1 MKKNI
6 SLKSYN
12 SFGVDVIS
20 KEFYEVSSEAEVIKT
35 LKLLKNK
42 KVFILGGG
50 TNILFTSNVQIP
62 VINVKI
68 KGIKII
74 SENNNYV
81 NISIGAGE
89 IWDDFVKW
97 AIAKNLGGVE
107 NLISIPGYVGG
118 APIQNIGAY
127 GVEIKDIFISCSGY
141 FLNTLEKKKF
151 KLNDCQF
158 SYRSSIFKKSLKNK
172 FIITEV
178 VLQLSKTNHKISK
191 SYKSINDALNKK
203 KIQNPSIK
211 DIARIVSKIR
221 ENKLPNPS
229 LIGNSGSFFKNPIVS
244 VAVVNKLKQKFSKMV
259 YFKESVSKYKLSA
272 AWLIENCNFKNIE
285 EKNVGVYKNQALV
298 IINLGNATG
307 KEILL
312 FSKKIKST
320 VLEKFDILLEE
331 EVNII

>member
-1 MKKNI
+1 MI
-6 SLKSYN
+6 SR
-12 SFGVDVIS
+12 
-20 KEFYEVSSEAEVIKT
+20 EFHEVSSEEEVIKT
-35 LKLLKNK
+35 LKLLKTK

-50 TNILFTSNVQIP
+50 TNILFTKNVQIP
-62 VINVKI
+62 IINIKI

-81 NISIGAGE
+81 TISIGAGE

-97 AIAKNLGGVE
+97 AISKNFGGVE
-107 NLISIPGYVGG
+107 NLISIPGFVGG

-127 GVEIKDIFISCSGY
+127 GVEIKDIFVSCSGY
-141 FLNTLEKKKF
+141 FLDTIEKRKF
-151 KLNDCQF
+151 ELNDCQF
-158 SYRSSIFKKSLKNK
+158 SYRSSIFKKSLRNK

-191 SYKSINDALNKK
+191 SYNSIKDAMNKK
-203 KIQNPSIK
+203 KIQNPTIK
-211 DIARIVSKIR
+211 DIASIVSEIR

-229 LIGNSGSFFKNPIVS
+229 LIGNSGSFFKNPIVTIELL
-244 VAVVNKLKQKFSKMV
+244 NKLKKKFSKLV

-272 AWLIENCNFKNIE
+272 AWLIENCGFKNIE
-285 EKNVGVYKNQALV
+285 EKNVGVYRNQALV

>member
-1 MKKNI
+1 M
-6 SLKSYN
+6 
-12 SFGVDVIS
+12 IS

-35 LKLLKNK
+35 LKSLKNK

-50 TNILFTSNVQIP
+50 TNVLFTSNVQIP

-81 NISIGAGE
+81 TISIGAGE

-107 NLISIPGYVGG
+107 NLISIPGFVGG

-127 GVEIKDIFISCSGY
+127 GVEIKDIFVSCSGY
-141 FLNTLEKKKF
+141 SLNTLEKKKF

-158 SYRSSIFKKSLKNK
+158 SYRSSIFKKSLRNQ

-191 SYKSINDALNKK
+191 SYNSIKDAMNKK
-203 KIQNPSIK
+203 KIQNPTIK
-211 DIARIVSKIR
+211 DIASIVSEIR

-229 LIGNSGSFFKNPIVS
+229 LIGNSGSFFKNPIVTIELL
-244 VAVVNKLKQKFSKMV
+244 NKLKKKFSKLV

-272 AWLIENCNFKNIE
+272 AWLIENCGFKNIE
-285 EKNVGVYKNQALV
+285 EKNVGVYRNQALV

>member
-1 MKKNI
+1 MI
-6 SLKSYN
+6 SR
-12 SFGVDVIS
+12 
-20 KEFYEVSSEAEVIKT
+20 EFHEVSSEEEVIKT
-35 LKLLKNK
+35 LKSLKNK

-50 TNILFTSNVQIP
+50 TNILFTNNVQIP
-62 VINVKI
+62 IINIKI

-81 NISIGAGE
+81 TISIGAGE

-97 AIAKNLGGVE
+97 AISKNFGGAE
-107 NLISIPGYVGG
+107 NLISIPGFVGG

-141 FLNTLEKKKF
+141 FLNTSEKKKF

-158 SYRSSIFKKSLKNK
+158 SYRSSIFKKSLRNQ

-191 SYKSINDALNKK
+191 SYNSIKDAMNKK
-203 KIQNPSIK
+203 KIQNPTIK

-229 LIGNSGSFFKNPIVS
+229 LIGNSGSFFKNPIVTIELL
-244 VAVVNKLKQKFSKMV
+244 NKLKKKFSKLV

-272 AWLIENCNFKNIE
+272 AWLIENCGFKNIE
-285 EKNVGVYKNQALV
+285 EKNVGVYRNQALV

>member
-12 SFGVDVIS
+12 SFGVDEIS
-20 KEFYEVSSEAEVIKT
+20 KEFYEVSSEEEVIKT
-35 LKLLKNK
+35 LKSLKNK
-42 KVFILGGG
+42 KVSILGGG

-74 SENNNYV
+74 SEHNNYV

-272 AWLIENCNFKNIE
+272 AWLIENCKFKNIE

-307 KEILL
+307 KDILL
-312 FSKKIKST
+312 FSEKIKST

>member
-20 KEFYEVSSEAEVIKT
+20 REFHEVSSEEEVIKT
-35 LKLLKNK
+35 LKLLKTK

-50 TNILFTSNVQIP
+50 TNILFTKNVQIP
-62 VINVKI
+62 IINIKI

-81 NISIGAGE
+81 TISIGAGE

-97 AIAKNLGGVE
+97 AISKNFGGVE
-107 NLISIPGYVGG
+107 NLISIPGFVGG

-127 GVEIKDIFISCSGY
+127 GVEIKDVFVSCSGY
-141 FLNTLEKKKF
+141 FLDTIQKKNF
-151 KLNDCQF
+151 KINDCQF

-172 FIITEV
+172 FIITEL
-178 VLQLSKTNHKISK
+178 VLKLSKKNHKINK
-191 SYKSINDALNKK
+191 SYKSLNDAIKNQ
-203 KIQNPSIK
+203 KIKNPTLK
-211 DIARIVSKIR
+211 DIAEIVVEIR
-221 ENKLPNPS
+221 KSKLPNPS
-229 LIGNSGSFFKNPIVS
+229 LIGNSGSFFKNPIISNEVL
-244 VAVVNKLKQKFSKMV
+244 NRLKQNFSKLV
-259 YFKESVSKYKLSA
+259 YYKESDTKYKLSA
-272 AWLIENCNFKNIE
+272 AWLIENCGFKNNE

-312 FSKKIKST
+312 YSKKIKST

>member
-20 KEFYEVSSEAEVIKT
+20 REFHEVSSEEEVIKT
-35 LKLLKNK
+35 LKLLKTK

-50 TNILFTSNVQIP
+50 TNILFTKNVQIP
-62 VINVKI
+62 IINIKI

-81 NISIGAGE
+81 TISIGAGE

-97 AIAKNLGGVE
+97 AISKNFGGVE
-107 NLISIPGYVGG
+107 NLISIPGFVGG

-127 GVEIKDIFISCSGY
+127 GVEIKDVFVSCSGY
-141 FLNTLEKKKF
+141 SLNTIEKKKF

-158 SYRSSIFKKSLKNK
+158 SYRSSIFKKSLRNQ

-191 SYKSINDALNKK
+191 SYNSIKDAMNKK
-203 KIQNPSIK
+203 KIQNPTIK
-211 DIARIVSKIR
+211 DIASIVSEIR
-221 ENKLPNPS
+221 ENKLPNPY
-229 LIGNSGSFFKNPIVS
+229 LIGNSGSFFKNPIV
-244 VAVVNKLKQKFSKMV
+244 K
-259 YFKESVSKYKLSA
+259 
-272 AWLIENCNFKNIE
+272 IC
-285 EKNVGVYKNQALV
+285 
-298 IINLGNATG
+298 
-307 KEILL
+307 LL
-312 FSKKIKST
+312 YTSPSPR
-320 VLEKFDILLEE
+320 D
-331 EVNII
+331 

>member
-35 LKLLKNK
+35 LKSLKNK

-50 TNILFTSNVQIP
+50 TNVLFTSNVQIP

-81 NISIGAGE
+81 TISIGAGE

-97 AIAKNLGGVE
+97 AISKNFGGAE
-107 NLISIPGYVGG
+107 NLISIPGFVGA

-127 GVEIKDIFISCSGY
+127 GVEIKDIFVSCSGY
-141 FLNTLEKKKF
+141 FLDTIEKRKF
-151 KLNDCQF
+151 ELNDCQF
-158 SYRSSIFKKSLKNK
+158 SYRSSIFKKSLRNK

-178 VLQLSKTNHKISK
+178 VL
-191 SYKSINDALNKK
+191 
-203 KIQNPSIK
+203 
-211 DIARIVSKIR
+211 
-221 ENKLPNPS
+221 KLS
-229 LIGNSGSFFKNPIVS
+229 LIHI
-244 VAVVNKLKQKFSKMV
+244 
-259 YFKESVSKYKLSA
+259 
-272 AWLIENCNFKNIE
+272 
-285 EKNVGVYKNQALV
+285 
-298 IINLGNATG
+298 
-307 KEILL
+307 
-312 FSKKIKST
+312 
-320 VLEKFDILLEE
+320 
-331 EVNII
+331 

>member
-1 MKKNI
+1 MI
-6 SLKSYN
+6 SR
-12 SFGVDVIS
+12 
-20 KEFYEVSSEAEVIKT
+20 EFHEVSSEEEVIKT
-35 LKLLKNK
+35 LKLLKTK

-50 TNILFTSNVQIP
+50 TNILFTKNVQIP
-62 VINVKI
+62 IINIKI

-81 NISIGAGE
+81 TISIGAGE

-97 AIAKNLGGVE
+97 AISKNFGGVE
-107 NLISIPGYVGG
+107 NLISIPGFVGG

-127 GVEIKDIFISCSGY
+127 GVEIKDVFVSCSGY
-141 FLNTLEKKKF
+141 SLNTIEKKKF

-158 SYRSSIFKKSLKNK
+158 SYRSSIFKKSLRNQ

-191 SYKSINDALNKK
+191 SYNSIKDAMNKK
-203 KIQNPSIK
+203 KIQNPTIK
-211 DIARIVSKIR
+211 DIASIVSEIR
-221 ENKLPNPS
+221 ENKLPNPY
-229 LIGNSGSFFKNPIVS
+229 LIGNSGSFFKNPIVTIELL
-244 VAVVNKLKQKFSKMV
+244 NKLKKKFSKLV

-272 AWLIENCNFKNIE
+272 AWLIENCGFKNNE
-285 EKNVGVYKNQALV
+285 EKNVGVYRNQALV

>member
-1 MKKNI
+1 M
-6 SLKSYN
+6 
-12 SFGVDVIS
+12 IS

-74 SENNNYV
+74 SEHNNYV

-151 KLNDCQF
+151 KLIDLTEDG
-158 SYRSSIFKKSLKNK
+158 SSK
-172 FIITEV
+172 
-178 VLQLSKTNHKISK
+178 
-191 SYKSINDALNKK
+191 
-203 KIQNPSIK
+203 
-211 DIARIVSKIR
+211 
-221 ENKLPNPS
+221 
-229 LIGNSGSFFKNPIVS
+229 
-244 VAVVNKLKQKFSKMV
+244 
-259 YFKESVSKYKLSA
+259 
-272 AWLIENCNFKNIE
+272 
-285 EKNVGVYKNQALV
+285 
-298 IINLGNATG
+298 
-307 KEILL
+307 
-312 FSKKIKST
+312 
-320 VLEKFDILLEE
+320 
-331 EVNII
+331 

>member
-1 MKKNI
+1 MI
-6 SLKSYN
+6 SR
-12 SFGVDVIS
+12 
-20 KEFYEVSSEAEVIKT
+20 EFHEVSSEEEVIKT
-35 LKLLKNK
+35 LKLLKTK

-50 TNILFTSNVQIP
+50 TNILFTKNVQIP
-62 VINVKI
+62 IINIKI

-81 NISIGAGE
+81 TISIGAGE

-97 AIAKNLGGVE
+97 AISKNFGGVE
-107 NLISIPGYVGG
+107 NLISIPGFVGG

-127 GVEIKDIFISCSGY
+127 GVEIKDVFVSCSGY
-141 FLNTLEKKKF
+141 FLDTIEKKKF

-158 SYRSSIFKKSLKNK
+158 SYRSSIFKKSLRNQ

-191 SYKSINDALNKK
+191 SYNSIKDAMNKK
-203 KIQNPSIK
+203 KIQNPTIK
-211 DIARIVSKIR
+211 DIASIVSEIR

-229 LIGNSGSFFKNPIVS
+229 LIGNSGSFFKNPIVTIELL
-244 VAVVNKLKQKFSKMV
+244 NKLKKKFSKLV

-272 AWLIENCNFKNIE
+272 AWLIENCGFKNIE
-285 EKNVGVYKNQALV
+285 EKNVGVYRNQALV

>member
-20 KEFYEVSSEAEVIKT
+20 REFHEVSSEEEVIKT
-35 LKLLKNK
+35 LKSLKNK

-50 TNILFTSNVQIP
+50 TNILFTGNVQIP
-62 VINVKI
+62 VIHVKI
-68 KGIKII
+68 KGMKII

-81 NISIGAGE
+81 SISIGAGE

-97 AIAKNLGGVE
+97 AISKNFGGAE
-107 NLISIPGYVGG
+107 NLISIPGFVGG

-127 GVEIKDIFISCSGY
+127 GVEIKDIFVSCSGY
-141 FLNTLEKKKF
+141 FLDTIEKRKF
-151 KLNDCQF
+151 ELNDCQF
-158 SYRSSIFKKSLKNK
+158 SYRSSIFKKSLRNK

-211 DIARIVSKIR
+211 DIARIVIKIR

-272 AWLIENCNFKNIE
+272 AWLIENCGFKNNE